1 MKARVFEQLDGSVR
15 IMRLNEKMRLTGES
29 DDAFAARMFPIEQ
42 AKDVSLS
49 GLVSSDVDAI
59 GIPTSRADRKN
70 FKLRMRAG
78 KMRVEV
84 VKV

>member
-1 MKARVFEQLDGSVR
+1 MKVRVFENLDGSIR
-15 IMRLNEKMRLTGES
+15 IMKLNEKMRLQGES
-29 DDAFAARMFPIEQ
+29 DDAFAVRMFPIEV
-42 AKDVSLS
+42 AKQSGLA
-49 GLVSSDVDAI
+49 GLVSSDIDEAD
-59 GIPTSRADRKN
+59 IPASRTDRKN